1 MFRAANKK
9 NVILKL
15 AKKVLKT
22 SHGFDKLL
30 LFLITS
36 ILICHVFA
44 CLWIFF
50 SQFAGED
57 EPTWLNEDFKQ
68 MSIID
73 LYVTSFYF
81 TITTFSTVGYG
92 DISG

>member
-1 MFRAANKK
+1 MFKAANKK
-9 NVILKL
+9 NIILKF

-22 SHGFDKLL
+22 SHGFEKLL
-30 LFLITS
+30 LFLVTS

-50 SQFAGED
+50 SQFADED
-57 EPTWLNEDFKQ
+57 ESTWLNEDFKK
-68 MSIID
+68 MSIFN
-73 LYVTSFYF
+73 LYITSFYF